1 MLQFIGGAQLL
12 IMLIVP
18 IGIFI
23 LGFYMGKKSGYIK
36 RLKETENQENK
47 LN

>member
-1 MLQFIGGAQLL
+1 MVGIGSAVGL

-23 LGFYMGKKSGYIK
+23 LAQGNIVETMASSGIK
-36 RLKETENQENK
+36 E
-47 LN
+47 